1 MFFMFSEN
9 LSVVLGTCIFKKILK
24 LFLLPF
30 FNLRMVP
37 SGFSL
42 RIRNEERHEVE
53 VVCMGL
59 FFQILLATTF
69 FDAFYDTGISKK
81 I

>member
-1 MFFMFSEN
+1 
-9 LSVVLGTCIFKKILK
+9 
-24 LFLLPF
+24 
-30 FNLRMVP
+30 MVP

-69 FDAFYDTGISKK
+69 FDAFYDTGNIKK
-81 I
+81 KNL